1 MIHLCLIT
9 KDGLTDDPYHSA
21 IYSAPVSME
30 TLIHHATRLAPY
42 THRTPVAAQGSSA
55 GTTTVTQPQRDVYY
69 PIERLMV
76 GSKLMRLAKGQVM
89 SAGEVGDREVLGDE
103 SGRASITAGAT
114 TVEGVLQEEGRTGA
128 GVDDREVN
136 PVAAIQGQASS
147 GPASTATT
155 TAAAAADKEPPA
167 AFQFK
172 PINLDLSE
180 SEDEDDQEMEQVS

>member
-1 MIHLCLIT
+1 
-9 KDGLTDDPYHSA
+9 
-21 IYSAPVSME
+21 
-30 TLIHHATRLAPY
+30 
-42 THRTPVAAQGSSA
+42 
-55 GTTTVTQPQRDVYY
+55 
-69 PIERLMV
+69 
-76 GSKLMRLAKGQVM
+76 MRLAKGQVM